1 MKLERQE
8 VVRTAIRL
16 LDEVGLAGL
25 SLRRLARELDVQA
38 PALYWHFANKQELLD
53 EMVTMM
59 AVEGYGPDVPEP
71 GQSWDDWLAGRARG
85 MRDGLRAHRD
95 AVLLTAGS
103 RPTADRASAIEGML
117 QALCDAGFTPGEAL
131 LNILVVTDY
140 VSGTVLEEQAGHVR
154 EDDAVERLEGGPGGE
169 GVFAAA
175 IAEVQGR
182 EDAFEYG
189 LGLLIDGMRARL
201 AARS

>member
-1 MKLERQE
+1 
-8 VVRTAIRL
+8 
-16 LDEVGLAGL
+16 
-25 SLRRLARELDVQA
+25 
-38 PALYWHFANKQELLD
+38 
-53 EMVTMM
+53 
-59 AVEGYGPDVPEP
+59 
-71 GQSWDDWLAGRARG
+71 

-103 RPTADRASAIEGML
+103 RPTADRASAIGGML

-140 VSGTVLEEQAGHVR
+140 VSGTVLEEQAGHFR
-154 EDDAVERLEGGPGGE
+154 EDDAVERLEGGPGGD